1 MHQISIGQCHRG
13 HCPYSEGA
21 HTLVRPS
28 ETDGIR
34 QEQVARAH
42 PGGVTSHIPMPVTSA
57 LDTVLVVAR
66 GPALSISFVF
76 SNMGAVPRC
85 PPNEAKPKH
94 ESAGFPASLVSP
106 LPHRP
111 PPAPE
116 HSAGQEDFLSPTSPS
131 HFLVL
136 AFFALSVLGVLA
148 ITTYPLVDFQDFISS
163 LVYP

>member
-1 MHQISIGQCHRG
+1 MAHIRGLHQISIGQCHRG

-28 ETDGIR
+28 ETDGTR

-76 SNMGAVPRC
+76 SNMGAVPQC
-85 PPNEAKPKH
+85 PPNEAKPPQ
-94 ESAGFPASLVSP
+94 SQLDFLPVSSLPS
-106 LPHRP
+106 LTARP
-111 PPAPE
+111 PPPSILLAKRTFYLQP
-116 HSAGQEDFLSPTSPS
+116 HLPISLSLLSLLSLFWVSLPS
-131 HFLVL
+131 RHF
-136 AFFALSVLGVLA
+136 
-148 ITTYPLVDFQDFISS
+148 PW
-163 LVYP
+163 